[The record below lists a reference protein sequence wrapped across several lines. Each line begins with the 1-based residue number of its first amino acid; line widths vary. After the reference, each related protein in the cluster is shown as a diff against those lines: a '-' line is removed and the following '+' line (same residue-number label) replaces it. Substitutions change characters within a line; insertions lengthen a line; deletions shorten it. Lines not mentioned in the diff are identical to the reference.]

1 MKKVAYALVYGLV
14 YLVGMLPFGL
24 LYLLSDINAFLLYHL
39 IRYRRKVVR
48 ENLLKS
54 FPDKDL
60 SEIKRIEKRN
70 YRNLCDLFAETCKLL
85 VLKPKQLQKRVTFLN
100 PELMEDLYKKGKS
113 VFTVLPHSG
122 NWEWHGKL
130 MHTVSLHK
138 ASAIYKRV
146 ENEVFERLMKKIRES
161 YGIEHEHMIESRVA
175 FRELLKRSDMLNSIL
190 IIADQSPRGVESDYW
205 NTFLNQETCWFT
217 GTEKMARKL
226 DYAVVFV
233 AMRRV
238 KRGYYEVQFKTI
250 CEDANNLPENY
261 IMEQYSQ
268 ETERFVNENPDNWLW
283 THRRWKHKRH
293 NKVAE

>member
-24 LYLLSDINAFLLYHL
+24 LYLLSDINAFLLYHI

-48 ENLLKS
+48 ANLLNS

-60 SEIKRIEKRN
+60 NEIRKIEKRN

-85 VLKPKQLQKRVTFLN
+85 VIKPEELQKHVTFVN
-100 PELMEDLYKKGKS
+100 PELMEDLYDKGKS

-122 NWEWHGKL
+122 NWEWYGKL
-130 MHTVSLHK
+130 MHTVSHHK

-146 ENEVFERLMKKIRES
+146 ENEVFERLMKEIRES

-175 FRELLKRSDMLNSIL
+175 FRELIKRSDMLNSIL

-226 DYAVVFV
+226 DYSVVFV
-233 AMRRV
+233 AMRRL
-238 KRGYYEVQFKTI
+238 KRGYYEVRFRMI
-250 CEDANNLPENY
+250 CEDANNTPENF

-283 THRRWKHKRH
+283 THRRWKHKRQK
-293 NKVAE
+293 NVA

>member
-24 LYLLSDINAFLLYHL
+24 LYLLSDINAFLLYHI

-48 ENLLKS
+48 ANLVNS

-60 SEIKRIEKRN
+60 SEIKKIEKRN

-85 VLKPKQLQKRVTFLN
+85 VMKPEKLQKHVTFVN
-100 PELMEDLYKKGKS
+100 PELMEDLYDKGKS

-122 NWEWHGKL
+122 NWEWYGKL
-130 MHTVSLHK
+130 MHTVSRHK

-146 ENEVFERLMKKIRES
+146 ENEVFERLMKEIRES

-175 FRELLKRSDMLNSIL
+175 FRELLKRRDMLNSIL

-226 DYAVVFV
+226 DYSVVFV
-233 AMRRV
+233 AMKRV
-238 KRGYYEVQFKTI
+238 KRGYYEVQFRMI
-250 CEDANNLPENY
+250 CEDANNTPENY

-283 THRRWKHKRH
+283 THRRWKHKRQ
-293 NKVAE
+293 NKVVE